1 MKKSND
7 KEKENFIDESFSS
20 KTEET
25 IIILSL
31 VEEISKLEEKIK
43 ILKKSISE
51 NYNPTDKKREIEKL
65 KIEKNELTK
74 EMDEFSVNLL
84 LNTSNKENLIKKKSY
99 IIKDLTKKINNYKN
113 ILSSYNIL
121 SFSSPI
127 LKKYINSNKLN
138 NFLSD
143 EQIDD
148 IMSKTQTI
156 YNNENLIQ
164 KYEKE
169 YMDNKEELNNLE
181 NNRKKLLQKINEIKE
196 NLKMM
201 K

>member
-1 MKKSND
+1 MYKSND
-7 KEKENFIDESFSS
+7 KEQGNFMDESFSS

-51 NYNPTDKKREIEKL
+51 NYNPADKKKEIEKL

-121 SFSSPI
+121 SFRSPI

-164 KYEKE
+164 KY
-169 YMDNKEELNNLE
+169 
-181 NNRKKLLQKINEIKE
+181 
-196 NLKMM
+196 
-201 K
+201 

>member
-1 MKKSND
+1 MYKSND
-7 KEKENFIDESFSS
+7 KEQGNFMDESFSS

-51 NYNPTDKKREIEKL
+51 NYNPADKKKEIEKL

-113 ILSSYNIL
+113 ILIQ
-121 SFSSPI
+121 
-127 LKKYINSNKLN
+127 IN
-138 NFLSD
+138 
-143 EQIDD
+143 
-148 IMSKTQTI
+148 
-156 YNNENLIQ
+156 
-164 KYEKE
+164 
-169 YMDNKEELNNLE
+169 
-181 NNRKKLLQKINEIKE
+181 
-196 NLKMM
+196 
-201 K
+201 